1 MKEQRQDQNLLGR
14 SSAHRK
20 PEEKDKQ
27 KNRESHIQIG
37 SSAQELAVCIRRP
50 EKQKMSQGKYEGQN
64 ENPRRGK
71 KGKLFSGKAQALLPE
86 GNESEQGDG
95 KSL

>member
-1 MKEQRQDQNLLGR
+1 MRTEN
-14 SSAHRK
+14 
-20 PEEKDKQ
+20 Q
-27 KNRESHIQIG
+27 KKRINKKIQIG
-37 SSAQELAVCIRRP
+37 SSAQELVVCIRRP